1 MADSRTTKGL
11 KIAGS
16 VVGTML
22 ILFSLIFIF
31 VGIIF
36 GIVSGVMSNTTKEQ
50 AETYLSA
57 EAVIT
62 DIVLEVDCDGD
73 TSTYPHIKYTVDGRE
88 YRTTLDFY
96 SIDMFKG
103 QTITILYDP
112 ENPSTVVYEKG
123 AKTLVTIMGVVAAVF
138 FAVGGIPLII
148 GIILIVISLKKQK
161 TETSMTEEIKAADYS
176 SSYRKDDKKDEDRY
190 GGLGEGIE

>member
-16 VVGTML
+16 VLGTIL
-22 ILFSLIFIF
+22 ILFSLIFIL

-36 GIVSGVMSNTTKEQ
+36 GVVSGVMSNTTKKQ
-50 AETYLSA
+50 AETYIST

-62 DIVLEVDCDGD
+62 NIVLEIDCDGD
-73 TSTYPHIKYTVDGRE
+73 TSTYPDIKYTVDGKE

-123 AKTLVTIMGVVAAVF
+123 AKTLVTIMGIVAAVLIVIG
-138 FAVGGIPLII
+138 AIPLIT
-148 GIILIVISLKKQK
+148 GIILIAVSLKKQK
-161 TETSMTEEIKAADYS
+161 TEVSMTEEIKAADYS
-176 SSYRKDDKKDEDRY
+176 SNYRKDDKKDEDRY